1 MLHKGLNP
9 KYLIQA
15 SHWVYFAE
23 VIKHSSENEVLCL
36 TVKLIIIRP
45 HKTNNQQLLHE
56 HTSPNLPRWFLCKNH
71 INNLSDP
78 ILDRHQANQVT
89 SQINPRDQSKL
100 ISKQEGNAICIHT
113 KRPTRISRHFWTKL
127 NCLKQVLWKSNS
139 PGLSVYVFVT
149 PFCLKLNSTKLSDQQ
164 TNRS

>member
-1 MLHKGLNP
+1 MSQVNISNSSLNISMLHKRLNP

-15 SHWVYFAE
+15 SHWVYFVE
-23 VIKHSSENEVLCL
+23 VTKHSSENEVLCL

-71 INNLSDP
+71 GNNLSDP
-78 ILDRHQANQVT
+78 ILYRYQANQLT

-100 ISKQEGNAICIHT
+100 ISKQEGNGSCIQHQ
-113 KRPTRISRHFWTKL
+113 KP
-127 NCLKQVLWKSNS
+127 NSNFKA
-139 PGLSVYVFVT
+139 L
-149 PFCLKLNSTKLSDQQ
+149 LDQII
-164 TNRS
+164 TA

>member
-1 MLHKGLNP
+1 MSQVNISNSSLNISMLHKGLNP

-15 SHWVYFAE
+15 SHWVYFVE
-23 VIKHSSENEVLCL
+23 VTKYSSENEVLCL

-71 INNLSDP
+71 GNNLSDP
-78 ILDRHQANQVT
+78 ILYCYQANQVT

-100 ISKQEGNAICIHT
+100 ISKQEGNGSCIQHQ
-113 KRPTRISRHFWTKL
+113 KP
-127 NCLKQVLWKSNS
+127 NSNFEA
-139 PGLSVYVFVT
+139 L
-149 PFCLKLNSTKLSDQQ
+149 LDQII
-164 TNRS
+164 TA